1 MRLRKPVV
9 AAMDVGSGRASVA
22 LGSGMDCDFQRL
34 LDVLGRG
41 SREEERDSS
50 ADTAACGGRRNT
62 AGNLVD
68 RAACAR
74 KMELSGG
81 LEDIRDKR
89 RAVACEALR
98 ELPPV
103 RLGDATPRHSAA
115 EWEIPGCAG
124 SDRGRLQ
131 SAGSELL
138 LVELHAFQSW
148 PGVDGQPMRV
158 QWSWVQ
164 ESKCPLAEVPSR
176 MPSSKR
182 LRAAELPSSHC
193 HSPALALRCPS
204 KRCSLPFPASAAAE
218 KRSSRSTCCHPSRW
232 PV

>member
-1 MRLRKPVV
+1 
-9 AAMDVGSGRASVA
+9 MDVGSERALAA

-34 LDVLGRG
+34 VDVLERG

-50 ADTAACGGRRNT
+50 ADTVACGGRRNT
-62 AGNLVD
+62 AGNLAD
-68 RAACAR
+68 RAACGR
-74 KMELSGG
+74 RMEPSGV

-98 ELPPV
+98 ELRRV
-103 RLGDATPRHSAA
+103 RLGGATLRHSAV

-131 SAGSELL
+131 SEGSGLL
-138 LVELHAFQSW
+138 LVELHAIQNW
-148 PGVDGQPMRV
+148 VVVDGQPMRV
-158 QWSWVQ
+158 QLSWVQ
-164 ESKCPLAEVPSR
+164 ESKCPLAEVPSG

-182 LRAAELPSSHC
+182 LKAAELPSSRC
-193 HSPALALRCPS
+193 RLPALELQCPS

-218 KRSSRSTCCHPSRW
+218 KR
-232 PV
+232 